1 MASADSAAKIPR
13 LRRAV
18 ASAGL
23 DHAEATARFQSAA
36 ASASR
41 IPGDPTS
48 ERSRLQFLL
57 VFAAIYGLS
66 DADTTTIGSV
76 ATELRH
82 ALALSNFELGTL
94 LAVTTGVGA
103 LSTLPAG
110 VLADR
115 VRRIPL
121 LAWSVALWAFAMGAS
136 ALASSDAMLLATRVL
151 LGGLL
156 ALNGPVTAS
165 LLGDLWPAVERGR
178 IYGLITSGELLGAG
192 TGFLASGELAVVSW
206 RLAFGALAVPAVVL
220 AWAVR
225 RLPEPQRTLVR
236 MERGPA
242 LVERP
247 ALAPSAQARGA
258 DPPGNWAAPGDEPP
272 ARARASAALLHG
284 RQAAGPGG
292 TGPPGATGLRGFWRV
307 VTYVLAIRTN
317 VVLVLAGGFTW
328 FFLSAVELFGEE
340 FAKEQYGL
348 SQELATVFLL
358 VVGAGAMVG
367 ATVSGRVGDT
377 LVRRGHRSGRM
388 SVATGAT
395 VLATVA
401 FVPAL
406 VTRDALVAMPMLIIA
421 AFGLAAANPPIDAT
435 RIEVVPSWIWGRA
448 EAVRSVL
455 RMGFQ
460 ATAPLVVGALADSLG
475 GGGRYGLELAFLSML
490 VLVLLA
496 GLFLALG
503 HLTYPADRV
512 AAVESERQAAA
523 SRQRL
528 QHNDPSRAG
537 EPAAGRHA
545 GAPPPA
551 V

>member
-1 MASADSAAKIPR
+1 MASAGGTAKVSL
-13 LRRAV
+13 LRRVMAR
-18 ASAGL
+18 SGL
-23 DHAEATARFQSAA
+23 AQAETTARLQRAA
-36 ASASR
+36 TSASR
-41 IPGDPTS
+41 IPGDPRS
-48 ERSRLQFLL
+48 ERARLQFLL

-66 DADTTTIGSV
+66 DADTTTIGSA

-82 ALALSNFELGTL
+82 ALVLSNFELGTL

-103 LSTLPAG
+103 LTTLPAG

-121 LAWSVALWAFAMGAS
+121 LAWSVALWAVAMGAG
-136 ALASSDAMLLATRVL
+136 ALASSYAMLLATRVL

-192 TGFLASGELAVVSW
+192 TGFLASGELAALSW
-206 RLAFGALAVPAVVL
+206 RLAFGVLAVPAVAL
-220 AWAVR
+220 AWVVR

-242 LVERP
+242 LVEGP
-247 ALAPSAQARGA
+247 AFAPATRARGA
-258 DPPGNWAAPGDEPP
+258 VASGTWAAPGDEPLAQAP
-272 ARARASAALLHG
+272 ASAALLHAG
-284 RQAAGPGG
+284 PQVGPGG
-292 TGPPGATGLRGFWRV
+292 TRAPGARGLRGLWRV
-307 VTYVLAIRTN
+307 VAYVLSIRTN
-317 VVLVLAGGFTW
+317 VVLVLAGGCTW
-328 FFLSAVELFGEE
+328 FFLSAIELFGEE

-348 SQELATVFLL
+348 SQELATIFLI

-367 ATVSGRVGDT
+367 ATVSGQVGDT
-377 LVRRGHRSGRM
+377 LVRRGRRSGRM
-388 SVATGAT
+388 SVAAGAT

-401 FVPAL
+401 FVPAF

-448 EAVRSVL
+448 EAVRTVL
-455 RMGFQ
+455 RMAFQ
-460 ATAPLVVGALADSLG
+460 VAAPLVVGALADSLG
-475 GGGRYGLELAFLSML
+475 GGGRHGLELAFLSML
-490 VLVLLA
+490 GLVLLA
-496 GLFLALG
+496 GLMLAVG

-512 AAVESERQAAA
+512 VAVEAERQVAA
-523 SRQRL
+523 SRQRAP
-528 QHNDPSRAG
+528 HDGPSRAG
-537 EPAAGRHA
+537 EPTAGCEA
-545 GAPPPA
+545 GVPPPGG
-551 V
+551 

>member
-1 MASADSAAKIPR
+1 MASADRAAKVSL
-13 LRRAV
+13 LRRAI
-18 ASAGL
+18 AFAGL
-23 DHAEATARFQSAA
+23 DHAEATARLQRAA

-41 IPGDPTS
+41 IPDDPTS
-48 ERSRLQFLL
+48 ERARLQFLL
-57 VFAAIYGLS
+57 VFATIYGLS
-66 DADTTTIGSV
+66 DADTMTIGSA

-82 ALALSNFELGTL
+82 ALVLSNFELGTL

-103 LSTLPAG
+103 LTTLPAG

-121 LAWSVALWAFAMGAS
+121 LAWSVALWALAMGAS
-136 ALASSDAMLLATRVL
+136 ALASSYAMLLATRVL

-192 TGFLASGELAVVSW
+192 TGFLASGELAALSW

-247 ALAPSAQARGA
+247 GLAPSAQARGA
-258 DPPGNWAAPGDEPP
+258 DPSGTWPAPGEP
-272 ARARASAALLHG
+272 AGRVRASAALLDG
-284 RQAAGPGG
+284 SQGAGPGG
-292 TGPPGATGLRGFWRV
+292 TGRPGATGLRGFWRV
-307 VTYVLAIRTN
+307 VAYVLAIRTN

-348 SQELATVFLL
+348 SQEFATVFLV

-367 ATVSGRVGDT
+367 ATVSGHVGDT

-388 SVATGAT
+388 SVAAGAT

-460 ATAPLVVGALADSLG
+460 AAAPLVVGALADSLG

-490 VLVLLA
+490 ALVLLA
-496 GLFLALG
+496 GLFLAVG

-512 AAVESERQAAA
+512 VAVEAERQAAA
-523 SRQRL
+523 SRQRVP
-528 QHNDPSRAG
+528 HDDPSRAG
-537 EPAAGRHA
+537 EPAPGRNA
-545 GAPPPA
+545 EAPPSA
-551 V
+551 G